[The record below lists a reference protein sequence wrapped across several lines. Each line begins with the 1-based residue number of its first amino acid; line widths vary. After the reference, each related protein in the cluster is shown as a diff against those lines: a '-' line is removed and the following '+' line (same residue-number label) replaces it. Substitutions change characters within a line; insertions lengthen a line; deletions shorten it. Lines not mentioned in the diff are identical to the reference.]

1 MSTEKQLEDIHV
13 YLQNLHDRLK
23 VVENWILEQETKKG
37 NLTVQEQQAITEAI
51 KKEADIL

>member
-1 MSTEKQLEDIHV
+1 MSTEKQLEDIHI

-37 NLTVQEQQAITEAI
+37 NITLQEQQAITEAI
-51 KKEADIL
+51 KKESDLV

>member
-1 MSTEKQLEDIHV
+1 MSTEKQLDDIHT

>member
-37 NLTVQEQQAITEAI
+37 NLTVQEQRQ
-51 KKEADIL
+51 DR